1 MASVFGNA
9 TWRQLKIRSCLKLN
23 KFRNVPVILLNWG
36 AEILIIKW
44 ATWRGFL
51 WERVIWFSD
60 PVLNSICWSKK
71 SYREKMRESL
81 SQSCALDFLPTE
93 WKCGIFFFFCAIFL
107 GNRASAV
114 SLWCSVTLDLMADF
128 FQTGWRFWQKAGSCG
143 MRCLGKGEFPDPGQG
158 LPWEPQ
164 HWDTRAF
171 PGARSRGHLAQGE
184 ALVGRSTQ
192 AMAHTLRAGAL
203 PVHFTGFRLP
213 QLLAWSSDFC
223 TGKRFIC
230 TYAKSGYFV
239 YPCLHDRGR
248 FLKESI

>member
-1 MASVFGNA
+1 MWN
-9 TWRQLKIRSCLKLN
+9 
-23 KFRNVPVILLNWG
+23 
-36 AEILIIKW
+36 
-44 ATWRGFL
+44 
-51 WERVIWFSD
+51 
-60 PVLNSICWSKK
+60 
-71 SYREKMRESL
+71 
-81 SQSCALDFLPTE
+81 
-93 WKCGIFFFFCAIFL
+93 FFFFGAIFL

-164 HWDTRAF
+164 HGGTRAF

-192 AMAHTLRAGAL
+192 AMAHTLHAGAL

-213 QLLAWSSDFC
+213 QLLALRSDFC

-239 YPCLHDRGR
+239 YPCLHDGQIP
-248 FLKESI
+248 ESV